1 MGVVTY
7 GGFVGQPAG
16 KTVLYR
22 SSDDG
27 KTWVSNTA
35 LEVPTGAKAAFAASG
50 QAVTLRYGQ
59 NAGQKNLLFTYI
71 AKRTDNNQLANIIA
85 FSQDDGR
92 NWTFS
97 QPSPGDNLLDET
109 KSIELS
115 DGRVML
121 NHRRSVNAGGRQWS
135 LANYPYN
142 SWTKQGI
149 DPEIDDPGNNADLAR
164 YEFNGYPIKDKN
176 YILFI
181 NANIKNKNNTW
192 FQNRK
197 DHWVSLT
204 KNEFGN
210 GNGTQTGKY
219 AYRKQLVNGGES
231 LYSGYPAITVL
242 PDGTI
247 ATLTEE
253 TTQNLQDQYDIV
265 FRRFNLYWLSGGA
278 EYVDYDKDPLFQTKN
293 N

>member
-1 MGVVTY
+1 
-7 GGFVGQPAG
+7 
-16 KTVLYR
+16 
-22 SSDDG
+22 
-27 KTWVSNTA
+27 
-35 LEVPTGAKAAFAASG
+35 
-50 QAVTLRYGQ
+50 
-59 NAGQKNLLFTYI
+59 
-71 AKRTDNNQLANIIA
+71 
-85 FSQDDGR
+85 
-92 NWTFS
+92 
-97 QPSPGDNLLDET
+97 
-109 KSIELS
+109 
-115 DGRVML
+115 ML
-121 NHRRSVNAGGRQWS
+121 NHRRSVTAGGRQWS
-135 LANYPYN
+135 LANYPYT

-181 NANIKNKNNTW
+181 NANIKKNNTW

-197 DHWVSLT
+197 NHWVSLT